1 MLLYFRRYIFIKSKK
16 GILLLKGGNLKK
28 GKGSIEMLVLHILT
42 SGDMYGFDIAQT
54 IYELS
59 GERIR
64 VPEGSLYPSIYKL
77 EEKGYI
83 TGEKRQVGK
92 RKIRVYYHIEESG
105 REYLEELIRDY
116 RETNKGIDLILE
128 AIGEA

>member
-1 MLLYFRRYIFIKSKK
+1 M
-16 GILLLKGGNLKK
+16 KGGNLKK
-28 GKGSIEMLVLHILT
+28 GKGSVEMLVLNILT

-64 VPEGSLYPSIYKL
+64 IPEGSLYPSIYKL

-83 TGEKRQVGK
+83 SGEKCQVGK
-92 RKIRVYYHIEESG
+92 RKIRIYYHIEDSG
-105 REYLEELIRDY
+105 REYLKELIRDY
-116 RETNKGIDLILE
+116 RETNKGIDMILE
-128 AIGEA
+128 AMGDVESRSGENEESRIEGSETVF